1 MLKKWDRHN
10 TFWFQSC
17 QVLWSSVI
25 IIRINIVHEIHTRCS
40 ATLDNFTLLW
50 QKEDIYYKVGTK
62 NNLIR
67 PICSLDITIIT
78 HVGVVH
84 NMGNVLSIS
93 RDHSPATRANCFMW
107 DFNSACIVWVKLQFL
122 CDILGEI
129 GNLLHHGQS
138 NSLPA
143 RWWRCFVCYVC
154 SLHLIK

>member
-1 MLKKWDRHN
+1 MRQPQHILVPELPSIVKPCHH
-10 TFWFQSC
+10 
-17 QVLWSSVI
+17 I
-25 IIRINIVHEIHTRCS
+25 IIINFVHEIHTRCS

-78 HVGVVH
+78 HVSVVH

-129 GNLLHHGQS
+129 GNIAS
-138 NSLPA
+138 SWSIKFTP
-143 RWWRCFVCYVC
+143 RWWRCFVCYVW